1 MVELLHLFAENG
13 LAVHA
18 ARLKRTYEV
27 LDQLLGFVQSTSS
40 VEHILFGPKE
50 LVEDVAFSSDGRYL
64 ASEHS
69 IMSLIDKIMVWDVKS
84 GKPLG
89 PPLHLS
95 NLTIPAYVTLGPEGT
110 IVTVNPEGLLLRTWD
125 PASGVMVHE
134 EKIGLRLP
142 GPIVALL
149 AASTG
154 RIAVIIGDGS
164 VLWWDMKESGPIG
177 GPLREHDASLT
188 TAAFSK
194 DGKLFATGDGDG
206 NVVIWDVE
214 KGTPVSRPD
223 FSQNEKGQEIWVTG
237 MAFSDDDKLLAWAR
251 KDATIAVWDIATKS
265 LRRQLSAQQIQTAP
279 IDGIAFQGNPE
290 KLITLDGNGVM
301 AEWSLESGPSNQAT
315 SVERLQF
322 LEPNARHALSV
333 DGIGAAGWGPEGNVV
348 VWGKDIAASVLKR
361 VSLAGQATSVRL
373 SQDGERIAIYLKDG
387 SVIIQDAAESGPP
400 FPIRPEGGGIQ
411 SFAWFTGERLAV
423 GTKDGHFSLWDAAS
437 RQRLPD
443 LPPAPTPVVPI
454 AFSVDGKRFLS
465 WGIKPEQR
473 RLWKI
478 GVDKMEEIPTT
489 KRFKDMLSGLSI
501 MSAAFSPD
509 GNLLAVGTFQGAMGI
524 WDLRKDKWWAEPVNL
539 FPNEGAFSTAFSPN
553 GKWLASGHGGGFML
567 LWDVERGKQ
576 FGQGL
581 KIFAN
586 GVSSLAF
593 STDGK
598 RLIAVDKGQNLAI
611 WDVDPESWMKRLCQL
626 ALPTLNRQEWKR
638 IMGDQAYP
646 PTCEEPQ

>member
-1 MVELLHLFAENG
+1 MRSKWAKIVHSDRL

-509 GNLLAVGTFQGAMGI
+509 GNLLAVGTFQGAG
-524 WDLRKDKWWAEPVNL
+524 
-539 FPNEGAFSTAFSPN
+539 G
-553 GKWLASGHGGGFML
+553 SG
-567 LWDVERGKQ
+567 
-576 FGQGL
+576 
-581 KIFAN
+581 
-586 GVSSLAF
+586 
-593 STDGK
+593 
-598 RLIAVDKGQNLAI
+598 
-611 WDVDPESWMKRLCQL
+611 
-626 ALPTLNRQEWKR
+626 
-638 IMGDQAYP
+638 
-646 PTCEEPQ
+646 TCERTNGGRNP